1 MQKIFFFATGKNGS
15 RAIAPEEHFTPILA
29 LTLKLTQTLTTT
41 GKGRGQFSLGEIR
54 NEKPKRNEKQENKEK
69 INKTKEAKFYQI
81 KTNFSETF

>member
-41 GKGRGQFSLGEIR
+41 GKGRGQFSLGEIT
-54 NEKPKRNEKQENKEK
+54 PV
-69 INKTKEAKFYQI
+69 KTKETKNRKEIENNRI
-81 KTNFSETF
+81 KKKK